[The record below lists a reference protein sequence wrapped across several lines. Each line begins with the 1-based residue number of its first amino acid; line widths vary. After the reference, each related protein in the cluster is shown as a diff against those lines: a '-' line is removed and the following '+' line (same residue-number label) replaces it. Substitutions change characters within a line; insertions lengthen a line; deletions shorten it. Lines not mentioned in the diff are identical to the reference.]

1 MLYHL
6 KFDKIPFKARIDY
19 AQNHQITKLD
29 EIKLNGLNQTIY
41 WQDLDR
47 FDYSENSDKPTPPS
61 YELYTGVSLKVYF
74 ILFFLWK
81 LMQLIVIYLTKNC
94 LSWGFKE
101 EEKFVN
107 KCTHVLNSIN
117 GPLPYNDWDETLEHH
132 DVPYTIN
139 RFKKQFR
146 YKYFLSLEINIT
158 KVLILELS
166 LKRLILH
173 SW

>member
-47 FDYSENSDKPTPPS
+47 FDYSEDYPSPPS
-61 YELYTGVSLKVYF
+61 YELYTIYSLKVYF
-74 ILFFLWK
+74 ILFFVWK
-81 LMQLIVIYLTKNC
+81 LVQLIILYLTKKC

-101 EEKFVN
+101 EEKIVN
-107 KCTHVLNSIN
+107 KCTHVLNNMS
-117 GPLPYNDWDETLEHH
+117 GPLPFKDWDEISEH
-132 DVPYTIN
+132 YGEYCTIN
-139 RFKKQFR
+139 RYKKQFR
-146 YKYFLSLEINIT
+146 
-158 KVLILELS
+158 
-166 LKRLILH
+166 
-173 SW
+173 